1 MESGLIYYKKAFG
14 GEYRDLSKL
23 VITYVCENRHDVE
36 TVIIDL
42 KRRGKVEEEDIWK
55 MMTRGCRCTKCGCKP
70 FTYRTRYK
78 D

>member
-1 MESGLIYYKKAFG
+1 M
-14 GEYRDLSKL
+14 SKL

-55 MMTRGCRCTKCGCKP
+55 MMTRGCRCTTSAAANPYIPHQIQGLS
-70 FTYRTRYK
+70 F
-78 D
+78 